1 MDKQPSRRYQTA
13 EDLADDLSRY
23 LRGEPITARRAGG
36 LERAWKW
43 TRRNPLAVAACL
55 AVALAF
61 AGGAALFGGRNSE
74 SAPAPQPTAVPEV
87 TTRPV
92 LIETIPAGAR
102 GVMVPIDP
110 ETGAPDA
117 SRRIRFPGVT
127 PVEVQAPPARYLVV
141 VELPNHDFHEVSRT
155 VPPMDELVPNIRM
168 YDKWSLIEGR
178 IELAPIKVPNSAG
191 LEQGMARFDGG
202 VFRAGSDKV
211 PGIRR
216 TNALSNHSGLTS
228 QRSHGPNT
236 GPSWG
241 EMKITGQTGSCEA
254 TTRWRSSASR
264 KRWPSQ
270 KRLASM
276 PSEFEYEFAATNGGT
291 TWYPWGDD
299 FTKIEPWRL
308 GAVKGAAYDAT
319 LGQTPVFGLYS
330 NVTEW
335 TDSLLV
341 SPTPGPPMPAS
352 LNRTIALGRVVH
364 GGPPE
369 IANGEG
375 DAETKALRTD
385 FGPRWRQSM
394 FAATRNRG
402 IGFRCATQREAEIP
416 RLTVRVN
423 DAKRSA
429 YG

>member
-1 MDKQPSRRYQTA
+1 
-13 EDLADDLSRY
+13 
-23 LRGEPITARRAGG
+23 LRGEPIMARRAGA

-43 TRRNPLAVAACL
+43 TRRNPLAVAVCL
-55 AVALAF
+55 AIGLAF

-127 PVEVQAPPARYLVV
+127 PLEVQAPPARYLVV

-155 VPPMDELVPNIRM
+155 VPPLDESVPTIPI
-168 YDKWSLIEGR
+168 DTWSIADGKVALNR
-178 IELAPIKVPNSAG
+178 ISIPSSAG

-211 PGIRR
+211 PGSPAHER
-216 TNALSNHSGLTS
+216 TLEPFWLDVTEVTWG
-228 QRSHGPNT
+228 QFRSAISRNRIVPNKHGFHDDDAMAFLNFAHARAFAESI
-236 GPSWG
+236 G
-241 EMKITGQTGSCEA
+241 
-254 TTRWRSSASR
+254 
-264 KRWPSQ
+264 
-270 KRLASM
+270 KRL

-299 FTKIEPWRL
+299 SDKIEPWQL
-308 GAVKGAAYDAT
+308 GAVKGAAYDVT
-319 LGQTPVFGLYS
+319 LGQPPVFGLYS

-341 SPTPGPPMPAS
+341 SPTPMPPPPAS
-352 LNRTIALGRVVH
+352 FKRMIALGRVVR
-364 GGPPE
+364 GGPTE

-375 DAETKALRTD
+375 DTETKTLRTD
-385 FGPRWRQSM
+385 FGPRWRQGM
-394 FAATRNRG
+394 FMVTHNRG
-402 IGFRCATQREAEIP
+402 IGFRCARSVKP
-416 RLTVRVN
+416 RYL
-423 DAKRSA
+423 D
-429 YG
+429 